1 MSGGGKREVRRNP
14 NFEEQP
20 GVARTK
26 MTRSAAAPSG
36 SGGSP
41 VPPTPTRSQSV
52 AEREAVAEEDLGG
65 DVGWTRMG
73 RRRK

>member
-26 MTRSAAAPSG
+26 TSRAARSAAPSG
-36 SGGSP
+36 GGGSP
-41 VPPTPTRSQSV
+41 VPPTRSQSV
-52 AEREAVAEEDLGG
+52 AEGEAVAEDELGG
-65 DVGWTRMG
+65 EMWGG
-73 RRRK
+73 